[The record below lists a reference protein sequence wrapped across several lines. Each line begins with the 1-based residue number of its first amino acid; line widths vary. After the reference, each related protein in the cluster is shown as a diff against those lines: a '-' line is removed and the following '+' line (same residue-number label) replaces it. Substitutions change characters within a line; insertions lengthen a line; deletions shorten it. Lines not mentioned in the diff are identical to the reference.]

1 MSMVSEA
8 YASYAEE
15 VRKGWLAEL
24 KEAMASK
31 DWAIV
36 ERLYKMMNDYR
47 FTE

>member
-8 YASYAEE
+8 YASYSEE

-24 KEAMASK
+24 NEAIASR
-31 DWAIV
+31 DWLIV
-36 ERLYKMMNDYR
+36 ERLYNIMKDYR